1 MLSTSSIRVGSHS
14 RLAPA
19 VHRLPALALWLFFTS
34 ALLPILS
41 GGLAWA
47 AITGVGLA
55 PPSTPLQI
63 QRATLGTIQP
73 IRTVERTN
81 RDCDLNALA
90 RVMDDTYCDKYY
102 VCSDGKYVG
111 LFCPVGMAFDYGLQ
125 ECHLKQRVDCSK
137 RPLIFG
143 DSLSTG
149 TDATTSAPQTT
160 TQTPGRMTSPPA
172 TVTTPEL
179 NSPAG
184 QMAGS
189 MMTLPFGATVTIPFG
204 STIFLPPGSQI
215 QMQQQQPTTPAQ
227 EHSHHH
233 HHHHDQP
240 SSPAPGHSHH
250 HHEHRS
256 GSASSDAVD
265 VMNAPGNIESQSA
278 DSNTDFDYYFD
289 DEGLTDASAAP
300 VGSQ

>member
-1 MLSTSSIRVGSHS
+1 MSATSSIQVGSHS
-14 RLAPA
+14 RLTFG
-19 VHRLPALALWLFFTS
+19 VHRLPALALWLLSTS
-34 ALLPILS
+34 VLIPILS
-41 GGLAWA
+41 GRLAWA

-55 PPSTPLQI
+55 APSTPLQI

-137 RPLIFG
+137 RPLLFG
-143 DSLSTG
+143 DNLLTG
-149 TDATTSAPQTT
+149 TEATTSTPQTT
-160 TQTPGRMTSPPA
+160 TQTPGRMTSPPV
-172 TVTTPEL
+172 TVTTP
-179 NSPAG
+179 SAPHAPAG

-189 MMTLPFGATVTIPFG
+189 MMMLPFGATVTIPFG

-215 QMQQQQPTTPAQ
+215 QMQQQQPTAQ
-227 EHSHHH
+227 AQGHSHHH
-233 HHHHDQP
+233 HDIP
-240 SSPAPGHSHH
+240 TSPAPGHSHH

-265 VMNAPGNIESQSA
+265 AMNAPGPTDGSA
-278 DSNTDFDYYFD
+278 T
-289 DEGLTDASAAP
+289 P